1 MSASLPNDTPPN
13 DSLPLVLAGPLL
25 RRAEPERL
33 VFWLATSCPTTIELI
48 LASEGEAERRIRLA
62 EGTHSAIRIGT
73 HAWLHLLDV
82 ALDPPLPC
90 ARLVDYDLRL
100 TADGREPAGIAEW
113 APHLLYPGRQRASLV
128 LKPRLDQLLH
138 GSCRKPHHPAADSLL
153 QVDRLLEENL
163 LQAESRPAL
172 LMMSGDQVYADD
184 VAGPMLVA
192 IHGLIRR
199 LGLYGEHLEGALVDD
214 SEALYAH
221 PATYYRRED
230 LLPAFKSNE
239 ALRERF
245 FGGVKKPI
253 FTSANAHNHLVG
265 LAEVL
270 AMYLLVWSPAPW
282 RLVRLEPPPG
292 LDARHAQRFAD
303 ERRHIEAFRDGLPG
317 VARALA
323 HISSLMIFDDHDI
336 TDDWNLSARWELTAY
351 GHPFSRRII
360 GNALLAYLLC
370 QGWGNDPQH
379 CGEWLAPVT
388 ALMEGAAA
396 DGRLPCA
403 EQDRLLDALLDF
415 QHWHYRLPGSPTLIV
430 LDTRTR
436 RWRSERNLGR
446 PSGLMDWEALSELQQ
461 DLLGEKAAIIV
472 SPAPMFGVKLIEG
485 VQKLFSWI
493 GQPLLVDAENWMAHR
508 GAASVMM
515 NIFRHSRTPGNY
527 LILSGDV
534 HYSFV
539 YDIRIRHRERGPRL
553 WQITSSGDQERIPA
567 TPAGL
572 VRPPQPL
579 ALCALVAA
587 ELADPAA
594 QPGNPPARSAA
605 QPGRRAPVE
614 QRRDRP
620 GIHWRGRSS
629 ARGVAGQ
636 CRWLA
641 GDRLR
646 ATSRRR
652 RRTSGPVAGRAGSL
666 RRQNKGDGRT
676 PRRVIRPPG
685 FRTAAPARP
694 GSPPA
699 LARAPRRRPAG
710 RRRTGTPAWPL
721 HRSTRCATATGRR
734 PRPPGAVRSAGNRV
748 RPGPPAPALAG
759 AGRGGATGRC
769 GREC

>member
-1 MSASLPNDTPPN
+1 MSASLPNDPPP
-13 DSLPLVLAGPLL
+13 DEALPLVLAGPLL
-25 RRAEPERL
+25 RRAEPGRL

-48 LASEGEAERRIRLA
+48 LASEGEAERRVRLA

-138 GSCRKPHHPAADSLL
+138 GSCRKPHHPAADGLL

-192 IHGLIRR
+192 IHGLIHR
-199 LGLYGEHLEGALVDD
+199 LGLYGEHLEGALVND

-230 LLPAFKSNE
+230 LLPAFESNE

-292 LDARHAQRFAD
+292 LDARHVQRFAG
-303 ERRHIEAFRDGLPG
+303 ERRHIEAFRDGLPR

-379 CGEWLAPVT
+379 CGEWLAPVA

-396 DGRLPCA
+396 
-403 EQDRLLDALLDF
+403 
-415 QHWHYRLPGSPTLIV
+415 
-430 LDTRTR
+430 
-436 RWRSERNLGR
+436 
-446 PSGLMDWEALSELQQ
+446 
-461 DLLGEKAAIIV
+461 
-472 SPAPMFGVKLIEG
+472 
-485 VQKLFSWI
+485 
-493 GQPLLVDAENWMAHR
+493 
-508 GAASVMM
+508 
-515 NIFRHSRTPGNY
+515 
-527 LILSGDV
+527 
-534 HYSFV
+534 
-539 YDIRIRHRERGPRL
+539 
-553 WQITSSGDQERIPA
+553 
-567 TPAGL
+567 
-572 VRPPQPL
+572 
-579 ALCALVAA
+579 
-587 ELADPAA
+587 
-594 QPGNPPARSAA
+594 
-605 QPGRRAPVE
+605 
-614 QRRDRP
+614 
-620 GIHWRGRSS
+620 
-629 ARGVAGQ
+629 
-636 CRWLA
+636 
-641 GDRLR
+641 
-646 ATSRRR
+646 
-652 RRTSGPVAGRAGSL
+652 
-666 RRQNKGDGRT
+666 
-676 PRRVIRPPG
+676 
-685 FRTAAPARP
+685 
-694 GSPPA
+694 
-699 LARAPRRRPAG
+699 
-710 RRRTGTPAWPL
+710 
-721 HRSTRCATATGRR
+721 
-734 PRPPGAVRSAGNRV
+734 
-748 RPGPPAPALAG
+748 
-759 AGRGGATGRC
+759 
-769 GREC
+769 